1 MSLSVAHPPEKADT
15 FMIRSNLPLPF
26 LYRLRL
32 RAGAAAR
39 RATAAPVD
47 YRTRPSV
54 GPVKP
59 AARPSITRRTPAAAD
74 AAGVWLH
81 FVAQYERFTETLC
94 AAAKDG
100 CDSRKESEYALLRCW
115 FVGNYYRTA
124 ARVRPELD
132 REFGGDAAGPSI
144 ADYAGQKRS
153 LDALEA
159 LFLPPTL
166 REVLKHDT
174 GDLIPRVARISEVVY
189 RCHAEWEQSQA
200 G

>member
-1 MSLSVAHPPEKADT
+1 
-15 FMIRSNLPLPF
+15 MIRSNLPLPF

-39 RATAAPVD
+39 RASTAPVD
-47 YRTRPSV
+47 YRTRPDA
-54 GPVKP
+54 GAGRT
-59 AARPSITRRTPAAAD
+59 AARSTSRRPASGDAAA
-74 AAGVWLH
+74 VWLH
-81 FVAQYERFTETLC
+81 FVEQYERFTEVLC

-100 CDSRKESEYALLRCW
+100 CDPRKESEYAQMRCW

-124 ARVRPELD
+124 SRIRPELEK
-132 REFGGDAAGPSI
+132 EFGAESAGPSI

-159 LFLPPTL
+159 LFLPATL

-174 GDLIPRVARISEVVY
+174 GDLIPRVARISEAIY
-189 RCHAEWEQSQA
+189 RCPVE
-200 G
+200 

>member
-1 MSLSVAHPPEKADT
+1 
-15 FMIRSNLPLPF
+15 MIRSNLPLPF

-39 RATAAPVD
+39 EATAAPS
-47 YRTRPSV
+47 RPAV
-54 GPVKP
+54 RA
-59 AARPSITRRTPAAAD
+59 AARRPGASTD
-74 AAGVWLH
+74 AASVWRN
-81 FVAQYERFTETLC
+81 FIDQYERFTDTLC
-94 AAAKDG
+94 AAAKSG
-100 CDSRKESEYALLRCW
+100 CDSRTESDYAQMRCW
-115 FVGNYYRTA
+115 FVANYYRTA
-124 ARVRPELD
+124 ARVRPALEK
-132 REFGGDAAGPSI
+132 EFGAESAGPSI

-174 GDLIPRVARISEVVY
+174 GDLIPRVARISEAVY

-200 G
+200 L

>member
-1 MSLSVAHPPEKADT
+1 
-15 FMIRSNLPLPF
+15 MIRSNLPLPF

-32 RAGAAAR
+32 RAGDAAR
-39 RATAAPVD
+39 RATAAPA
-47 YRTRPSV
+47 RT
-54 GPVKP
+54 PVR
-59 AARPSITRRTPAAAD
+59 AARRPAPRD
-74 AAGVWLH
+74 AASVWLD
-81 FVAQYERFTETLC
+81 FVGQYERFTEVLC

-100 CDSRKESEYALLRCW
+100 CDPRKESEYAQMRLW

-124 ARVRPELD
+124 ARLRPELE
-132 REFGGDAAGPSI
+132 REFGGDAGPSI

-189 RCHAEWEQSQA
+189 RCHAGWEQSSGA
-200 G
+200 